1 LRERRA
7 MNFPERKR
15 QTGSSI
21 LLCKFGLHKWESYGD
36 IVQVFWKE
44 PSIVVGGRAR
54 GVLDSESKSKAVYS
68 KRQCLRCGVKL
79 KRKLLHNPDG
89 TASAFGWEPDAE
101 EIQQHGQKPARTQA
115 SYLDKFRLWAYV
127 ILAIGVVAFVSY
139 FLAIQSGLVGGSLWI
154 WIGAIVVFSM
164 AYLLVRLV
172 TRL

>member
-1 LRERRA
+1 
-7 MNFPERKR
+7 MNFPQER
-15 QTGSSI
+15 QTGSSN
-21 LLCKFGLHKWESYGD
+21 LLCKLGLHKWENYGD

-44 PSIVVGGRAR
+44 PSIVVGRRAR

-79 KRKLLHNPDG
+79 RRKLLYNSDG

-101 EIQQHGQKPARTQA
+101 EIQQQSQKPTRIHT

-127 ILAIGVVAFVSY
+127 ILAIGVVAFVSF
-139 FLAIQSGLVGGSLWI
+139 FLASQSGLISGSLWI
-154 WIGAIVVFSM
+154 WIGAIVVLSM
-164 AYLLVRLV
+164 AYLLVRLI